1 MNNSIYTDVL
11 EWMAEIVK
19 PQKKLGNISI
29 CPYAK
34 KASWAI
40 VECEDKKI
48 DVNQCHQEVT
58 IFVLPKSMSK
68 AKLESYALDLKKK
81 HPTFVFL
88 PDHKKANTKLK
99 NLSTGNG
106 KHNLILVQRR
116 KKLDIARNNLA
127 KGKYYDNMS
136 EDYKKK
142 LFSY

>member
-1 MNNSIYTDVL
+1 MNNSIYTDVV
-11 EWMAEIVK
+11 EWLAEIVK
-19 PQKKLGNISI
+19 PQKTLGNVSI

-40 VECEDKKI
+40 VECEDMKI
-48 DVNQCHQEVT
+48 DVKQCHQEVT

-68 AKLESYALDLKKK
+68 VKLESYVLTLKKK

-88 PDHKKANTKLK
+88 PDHKKAKTKLK
-99 NLSTGNG
+99 NISTGNG
-106 KHNLILVQRR
+106 KHNLILVQHR
-116 KKLDIARNNLA
+116 KKLDNARKNLA

>member
-1 MNNSIYTDVL
+1 MNYNIANMFPTPVL
-11 EWMAEIVK
+11 KFDFSTHKDNARLLELIK
-19 PQKKLGNISI
+19 
-29 CPYAK
+29 
-34 KASWAI
+34 SWAI
-40 VECEDKKI
+40 VECEKMNI
-48 DVNQCHQEVT
+48 DVEQCHQEVT
-58 IFVLPKSMSK
+58 IFVLPKSISK

-99 NLSTGNG
+99 NISTGNG

-116 KKLDIARNNLA
+116 KKLDVARNNLA

-136 EDYKKK
+136 DDYKKK

>member
-1 MNNSIYTDVL
+1 MNNSIYTDVV
-11 EWMAEIVK
+11 EWMAKIVK
-19 PQKKLGNISI
+19 PQKTLGNVSI

-40 VECEDKKI
+40 VECEDMKI
-48 DVNQCHQEVT
+48 DVKQCHQEVT
-58 IFVLPKSMSK
+58 IFVLPKSISK
-68 AKLESYALDLKKK
+68 AKLESYVFNLKKK

-99 NLSTGNG
+99 NVSTGNG
-106 KHNLILVQRR
+106 KHNLILVQHR
-116 KKLDIARNNLA
+116 KKLDGARKNLA

-136 EDYKKK
+136 NEYKKK

>member
-1 MNNSIYTDVL
+1 MNNSIYTDVV
-11 EWMAEIVK
+11 EWMAKIVK
-19 PQKKLGNISI
+19 PQKALDNVSI

-40 VECEDKKI
+40 VECEDMKI
-48 DVNQCHQEVT
+48 DVKQCHQEVT
-58 IFVLPKSMSK
+58 IFVLPKSISE
-68 AKLESYALDLKKK
+68 AKLESYVLNLKKK

-99 NLSTGNG
+99 NVSTGNG
-106 KHNLILVQRR
+106 KHNLILVQHR
-116 KKLDIARNNLA
+116 KKLDGARKNLA

-136 EDYKKK
+136 DEYKKK